1 MSGAEALRGQGPS
14 GNKGFGHSPGRIVA
28 EIGVI
33 LLGILLLL
41 LAARGCAG
49 CAATAIVS
57 QLPPSTDAAI
67 GKAAGEAMRAQHG
80 IAGEEPTPEQTA
92 RVQRVFDE
100 LRAQLT
106 PEETRI
112 LVAPRVT
119 VVKDDQVNAFA
130 LPGGEVFVLT
140 GLLDRAKED
149 DDELRGVLAH
159 ELGHAVKRHG
169 VRSIARNAVFGIAI
183 AMVIGDM
190 NDITTTVI
198 AGASQLDTLSY
209 SRSMEE
215 EADNFGFDLLTRAK
229 KSPEGLARFLESL
242 GSQPVPELL
251 STHPAP
257 EERAKALREKMQQ
270 QGPSH

>member
-1 MSGAEALRGQGPS
+1 MSGAEAPRGQAPS
-14 GNKGFGHSPGRIVA
+14 GTQGFGHSPQRIVA
-28 EIGVI
+28 ELGIL

-80 IAGEEPTPEQTA
+80 ITGEEPTPEQKA
-92 RVQRVFDE
+92 RVDRVFEE
-100 LRAQLT
+100 LRSELT

-119 VVKDDQVNAFA
+119 VLKDDQVNAFA

-140 GLLDRAKED
+140 GLLDRAKDD

-159 ELGHAVKRHG
+159 ELGHAIKRHG
-169 VRSIARNAVFGIAI
+169 VRALVRNAVFGLTI
-183 AMVIGDM
+183 AMIIGDM
-190 NDITTTVI
+190 NDITATVI
-198 AGASQLDTLSY
+198 AGASQLDELSY

-215 EADNFGFDLLTRAK
+215 EADNFGFDLLTRAH
-229 KSPEGLARFLESL
+229 KSPEGLARFLESM

-251 STHPAP
+251 STHPDP
-257 EERAKALREKMQQ
+257 EGRAKELREKMKKLG
-270 QGPSH
+270 QGP